1 METTLNIES
10 IQYIN
15 LLRFMTGVGA
25 SDCFEYNFSL
35 IFVISPNLVKIAL
48 NNNGEKIKLL
58 SEKIR
63 KNVKIV
69 SMPQNKSNAEMEKF
83 ILSVVFPLKFKRI
96 IVNNG
101 EMIINASPEIKAKLI
116 GRNSARLN
124 ELEGIVKK
132 YFDIKKILIR

>member
-35 IFVISPNLVKIAL
+35 IFVMNSNLVKIAL
-48 NNNGEKIKLL
+48 QNNGEKIKLL

-69 SMPQNKSNAEMEKF
+69 SLPQNKNADEIEKF
-83 ILSVVFPLKFKRI
+83 ILAVVFPLKFKRAV
-96 IVNNG
+96 VNNG
-101 EMIINASPEIKAKLI
+101 ELIINASPEIKAKLI
-116 GRNSARLN
+116 GRNSARLS

-132 YFDIKKILIR
+132 YFDIKKVLIR